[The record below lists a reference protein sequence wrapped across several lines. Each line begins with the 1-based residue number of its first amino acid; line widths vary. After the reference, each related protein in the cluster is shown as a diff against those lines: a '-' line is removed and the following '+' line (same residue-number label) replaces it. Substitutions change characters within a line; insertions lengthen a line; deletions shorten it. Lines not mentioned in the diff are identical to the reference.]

1 MPAPSSTAL
10 AAPGPNLLADAF
22 LALAGDGPPQPLQR
36 SLTRFA
42 AALAAVVV
50 LALAAPLGWLAQPAK
65 PADPPAATLG
75 ASSKA
80 APAEDDEDD
89 GPG

>member
-1 MPAPSSTAL
+1 MPAPSSTAF
-10 AAPGPNLLADAF
+10 AVPGPNRLAHAF
-22 LALAGDGPPQPLQR
+22 LARAGDGPPQPLQR

-42 AALAAVVV
+42 AALAAAVV
-50 LALAAPLGWLAQPAK
+50 LAFAAPLGWLALPAM
-65 PADPPAATLG
+65 PADQPAATLG

-80 APAEDDEDD
+80 VAADDDEDD